1 MKKNGILFRVASG
14 LLAAALTVSLTACG
28 GSSSNSDAS
37 AAADSADSG
46 ATHLRLIYS
55 PSLCAA
61 PMYIAIENG
70 YFEDEGLDIE
80 QVTVDAAHVSEAIGA
95 DQVDVGM
102 GLIGKLLQP
111 LENGLPI
118 KFTTGIHTGC
128 TKLLVPG
135 DSDIKSIADLK
146 GKKIG
151 VPGLADA
158 ATVVSKRSLSAA
170 GIGVT
175 DQNME
180 VEFSVY
186 SRNDLAQALQNGA
199 VDAIALGDPAA
210 SIAEEQYG
218 LTALI
223 DTATDPEYKDEYC
236 CAAFVTSKLA
246 EENPKAAAAFTRAVQ
261 KASQW
266 VQENP
271 DETAKIITE
280 KEYVSGDADFCA
292 QILKTYNYKP
302 SVQGGYDALKQNAEE
317 LTQIGVLKEGTDAT
331 KFADNAYIF
340 FDDVPDAPESDASTD
355 TATKSTK
362 ASCSRLGCRSA
373 SEEQYPPFCLTTNV
387 DKALLEETLEIYR
400 NDPEQGLIA
409 RTSACIEGE
418 FYGRLTRVEE
428 TIEFIK
434 RMGYKKIGI
443 ASCVGLMREA
453 SIFAR
458 ILKAKGIEYFT
469 VGCKVG
475 AQDKTEIGVPNEK
488 KLNGGCGHES
498 MCNPIMQAKTLAAHG
513 CDFNIVIG
521 LCVGHDTLFLRH
533 SKVPTTVMIVKDRVL
548 QHNPVAALY
557 GVQSMYSRFKD
568 LGL

>member
-1 MKKNGILFRVASG
+1 
-14 LLAAALTVSLTACG
+14 
-28 GSSSNSDAS
+28 
-37 AAADSADSG
+37 
-46 ATHLRLIYS
+46 
-55 PSLCAA
+55 
-61 PMYIAIENG
+61 MYIAIENG

-340 FDDVPDAPESDASTD
+340 FDDVPDAPESDASAGT
-355 TATKSTK
+355 TASAPS
-362 ASCSRLGCRSA
+362 ASASSVNCQPTEAAGEEENDCCSGKVVRSA
-373 SEEQYPPFCLTTNV
+373 
-387 DKALLEETLEIYR
+387 KAA
-400 NDPEQGLIA
+400 DA
-409 RTSACIEGE
+409 
-418 FYGRLTRVEE
+418 
-428 TIEFIK
+428 
-434 RMGYKKIGI
+434 
-443 ASCVGLMREA
+443 
-453 SIFAR
+453 
-458 ILKAKGIEYFT
+458 KA
-469 VGCKVG
+469 
-475 AQDKTEIGVPNEK
+475 
-488 KLNGGCGHES
+488 
-498 MCNPIMQAKTLAAHG
+498 
-513 CDFNIVIG
+513 
-521 LCVGHDTLFLRH
+521 
-533 SKVPTTVMIVKDRVL
+533 
-548 QHNPVAALY
+548 
-557 GVQSMYSRFKD
+557 
-568 LGL
+568 